1 LSNNPSKI
9 KVYGKSK
16 EEIKMIRNGFIND
29 DTYKCSDCEE
39 EFQVFSKSGSTTNF
53 CPSCASRDIEPID
66 EEDE

>member
-1 LSNNPSKI
+1 
-9 KVYGKSK
+9 
-16 EEIKMIRNGFIND
+16 MIRNGFIND